1 MECVSGRVSL
11 SWHLDR
17 PMALHQMRALVLDE
31 GLLGPLSSQG
41 PSNLSRGHRA
51 STAKCGFANL
61 FSLRPFA
68 PSPPMTA
75 ARTGCPSWGCEI
87 PSPRD
92 PPRHTCH
99 VLEQVSSA
107 GHGTWDETM
116 LSQGSLW
123 ALELLSQPGPT
134 CRGRATGWRP
144 SLRLQK
150 LLFG

>member
-1 MECVSGRVSL
+1 MCLGGSL
-11 SWHLDR
+11 SHGIWIDQ
-17 PMALHQMRALVLDE
+17 MTLHQMRALVLLEE
-31 GLLGPLSSQG
+31 GLLGPPSSQG

-61 FSLRPFA
+61 FSLRPIA

-75 ARTGCPSWGCEI
+75 ARTGCPSWGCEL

-92 PPRHTCH
+92 PSRHTCN

-123 ALELLSQPGPT
+123 TLELLIQPWSHLQGA
-134 CRGRATGWRP
+134 CHRWRP
-144 SLRLQK
+144 SLCLQK